1 MRNMMIVAVLSAVL
15 AWNINTVRY
24 EGKISQL
31 RAEQAEA
38 LSLAHARARQKER
51 EWATKIEEVK
61 SEAREEIGRLE
72 RDIDDA
78 ERMHSELADAAR
90 RAAES
95 AASSCRS
102 ETAPAPSVVC
112 ADLLESVDRRAGQLA
127 EEADRRRVAGAACE
141 AAYDILL

>member
-1 MRNMMIVAVLSAVL
+1 MRTAIIVGAIAVVL

-24 EGKISQL
+24 ESRL
-31 RAEQAEA
+31 AAMRAEQAEA
-38 LSLAHARARQKER
+38 LSLAHARARQQER
-51 EWATKIEEVK
+51 EWATKLEEVK

-78 ERMHSELADAAR
+78 ERMHSELASAAR

-95 AASSCRS
+95 ATATCGS
-102 ETAPAPSVVC
+102 EAAPAPSVVC

-127 EEADRRRVAGAACE
+127 EEADRRRVAGAACQ
-141 AAYDILL
+141 AAYDLLL